1 MNIFNKGGHILRRIR
16 TGKADQFIKGFYIVP
31 VKFYHHAVR
40 TSAYLDH
47 GSVIGM
53 ERGVIVSVIGT
64 AASFQTGTDAVATAQ
79 IYDPG
84 LDIFRKLTVVQD
96 ISLVAEIG
104 AVAAEVAVE
113 IQGKEVIPYICIR
126 PSGIQDDFMAV
137 SLGLL

>member
-1 MNIFNKGGHILRRIR
+1 MCLPDNFIKIFAIFDALERKVQGVNIFNKGGHILRRLR

-64 AASFQTGTDAVATAQ
+64 AASFQTGTDAVATA
-79 IYDPG
+79 
-84 LDIFRKLTVVQD
+84 
-96 ISLVAEIG
+96 
-104 AVAAEVAVE
+104 
-113 IQGKEVIPYICIR
+113 
-126 PSGIQDDFMAV
+126 
-137 SLGLL
+137 

>member
-1 MNIFNKGGHILRRIR
+1 
-16 TGKADQFIKGFYIVP
+16 
-31 VKFYHHAVR
+31 
-40 TSAYLDH
+40 
-47 GSVIGM
+47 M